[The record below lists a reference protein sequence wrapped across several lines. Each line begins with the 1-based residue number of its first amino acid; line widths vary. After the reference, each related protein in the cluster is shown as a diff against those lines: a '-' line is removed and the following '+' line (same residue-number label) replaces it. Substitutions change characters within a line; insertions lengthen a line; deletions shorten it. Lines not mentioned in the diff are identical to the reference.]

1 MAQYI
6 TDAVNL
12 HTNTLY
18 IAMTKICFFV
28 NLLLILCLSA
38 SAQRTD
44 SSAIKGVKLYDSI
57 KNLPSRLPPNFYS
70 LNLGFFCRKDLQVE
84 NAIKVPLHFRL
95 GSVAYCDALEGK
107 NNSHP

>member
-1 MAQYI
+1 MK
-6 TDAVNL
+6 
-12 HTNTLY
+12 
-18 IAMTKICFFV
+18 KICFFV

-38 SAQRTD
+38 KAQRTD
-44 SSAIKGVKLYDSI
+44 TSTINRIIFNDSI
-57 KNLPSRLPPNFYS
+57 IYSPLHLPPNFYS
-70 LNLGFFCRKDLQVE
+70 LHLGFFCRKDLQVE